1 MKHCAASASFN
12 KSPPP
17 PPPPP
22 AREFSILQRPDMCG
36 QWTPLELSTSSIW
49 DQVFLAKMQNFRSQH
64 DDAWE
69 EDSRPSSGGL
79 RRKTTFSERINVS
92 TKQNRTS
99 TRQWGEYALWVGNIP
114 SNTTVMSLRDYFA
127 EAAPA
132 ELLTISYNPDAKYAF
147 VNFSTEA
154 ARIAAIGKAASQLFD
169 GRRLDCRIRRD
180 KASRSTKVSYGLNSS
195 DRQRRLSISPERP
208 ASMWNKVEEL
218 KQHPETDAS
227 QRGRDKYF
235 ILKSYSLEALYQSLA
250 TNVWHIPKR
259 HVERLNHA
267 FQFCVSHTDD
277 RVSLFAFF
285 QTGSKVYFLFS
296 VNGSGEFFGYA
307 SMTAEIRQDE
317 MSVTTP
323 GASHRPSSDA
333 STESLPIHMRSYGA
347 DAQPTE
353 FRHRALSTTSS
364 DASYGSI
371 HYEPERRR
379 IIWEASHHTSDH
391 QSVTPEDF
399 SPDTMTPVTPSE
411 SSGRSFRDF
420 PNTANFEYASSPSM
434 SMALPPQA
442 AAHPTGSELQH
453 LSEPCR
459 IKWHSTVNLPFDEVR
474 GLRNPWN
481 ENKEVHV
488 ARNVTAV
495 EPDAAESLLERWK
508 RKDEARRF
516 QHSQDAISK
525 AWPGR

>member
-1 MKHCAASASFN
+1 
-12 KSPPP
+12 
-17 PPPPP
+17 
-22 AREFSILQRPDMCG
+22 
-36 QWTPLELSTSSIW
+36 
-49 DQVFLAKMQNFRSQH
+49 MQNFRPSRSQESS
-64 DDAWE
+64 AW
-69 EDSRPSSGGL
+69 EDSRSSSGL
-79 RRKTTFSERINVS
+79 PQRTPSNASNVS
-92 TKQNRTS
+92 N
-99 TRQWGEYALWVGNIP
+99 TRQRRPSTNRHRGHHHHHHALWVGNIP

-127 EAAPA
+127 EAAPT

-154 ARIAAIGKAASQLFD
+154 ARIAAIGKAASQFFE

-180 KASRSTKVSYGLNSS
+180 NSSRSTKVSYGLNNNNSGSS
-195 DRQRRLSISPERP
+195 GPDQISSNKLSISPERP
-208 ASMWNKVEEL
+208 QSMWNKVEEL
-218 KQHPETDAS
+218 KQHPESGSS

-267 FQFCVSHTDD
+267 FQ
-277 RVSLFAFF
+277 
-285 QTGSKVYFLFS
+285 TGSKVYFLFS

-307 SMTAEIRQDE
+307 SMTSEIRQQNNEIFPID
-317 MSVTTP
+317 
-323 GASHRPSSDA
+323 ARPSSDPFIEN
-333 STESLPIHMRSYGA
+333 SSIHLRSYGVGAA
-347 DAQPTE
+347 DVRPGS
-353 FRHRALSTTSS
+353 RHRTLSTTSS

-379 IIWEASHHTSDH
+379 IIWEASHYHVLSEQQQQQQQQIT
-391 QSVTPEDF
+391 TPDDF

-411 SSGRSFRDF
+411 SSSARSFRDF
-420 PNTANFEYASSPSM
+420 PTGGAIFEVGSPS
-434 SMALPPQA
+434 SSRPSTA
-442 AAHPTGSELQH
+442 AAASQQQQQQQQQQVYPAGSELQH
-453 LSEPCR
+453 ISEPCQIR
-459 IKWHSTVNLPFDEVR
+459 WHSTVNLPFEEVR

-495 EPDAAESLLERWK
+495 EPDAGEILLVRWR

-525 AWPGR
+525 AWPAR